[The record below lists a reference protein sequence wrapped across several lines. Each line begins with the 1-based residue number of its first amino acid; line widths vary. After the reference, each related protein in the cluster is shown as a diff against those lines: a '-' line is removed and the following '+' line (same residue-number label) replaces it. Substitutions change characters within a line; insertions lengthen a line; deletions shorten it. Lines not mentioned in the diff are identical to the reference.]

1 MKVLSIKT
9 LSNMGDMEIRRYVIS
24 LEKELKKRDWYK
36 KNENGTL
43 NEKEQEAFN
52 RIMDLFRWVRIN
64 AD

>member
-24 LEKELKKRDWYK
+24 LEKELRKKGWYK

-52 RIMDLFRWVRIN
+52 RIMGLFRWVRIN